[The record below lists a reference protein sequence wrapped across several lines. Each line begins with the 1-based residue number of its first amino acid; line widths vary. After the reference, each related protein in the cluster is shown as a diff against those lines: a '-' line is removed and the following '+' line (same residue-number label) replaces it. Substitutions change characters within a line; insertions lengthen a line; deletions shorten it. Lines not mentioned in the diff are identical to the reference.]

1 MNSLPSYREFA
12 LHGLPALSSGGGTAR
27 RGRGLLRRVLDAI
40 EHSHQRAA
48 ERDIAR
54 VLGSR
59 LSRSG
64 GQLTDEIERSM
75 FEHVAGNHGF
85 RP

>member
-12 LHGLPALSSGGGTAR
+12 LHGLPALSSGAETGR
-27 RGRGLLRRVLDAI
+27 RGLLRRVLDAI
-40 EHSHQRAA
+40 ELSHQRAA
-48 ERDIAR
+48 ERDIGR
-54 VLGSR
+54 VLGDR

-64 GQLTDEIERSM
+64 GRLTDEIERSM

>member
-1 MNSLPSYREFA
+1 MNSIPSYREFA
-12 LHGLPALSSGGGTAR
+12 LHGLPALSSPAGTAGR
-27 RGRGLLRRVLDAI
+27 RGLLRRLLDAI
-40 EHSHQRAA
+40 ELSHQRAT

-54 VLGSR
+54 VLGGR

-64 GQLTDEIERSM
+64 GRLTDEIERSM